1 MKRKL
6 FIVMTVGMIILFT
19 IMPSVVSEGAKDGLL
34 LWFMA
39 IVPSLLPFMILSG
52 ILVKLK
58 TTKYI
63 NRFLRPLFGLVFGVS
78 DGGSY
83 PILIGFLA
91 GCPIGAKTAAQL
103 YKDGEIKREEAQ
115 YLMMFCNNLS
125 PMFLIEFIGVKSL
138 DVKNPF
144 LIFVVV
150 AGSAVINAWIV
161 RKKLTV
167 REKSSHGSRDKKMIV
182 NVYKNGSDGKSF
194 NVWKKLSYKK
204 AERIGESVKFE
215 KNLNDGKKLS
225 NRKDERSRENVKTEK
240 NYPVMDAVDESIA
253 DSCETI
259 LKIGGYIIL
268 FSIITSIIE
277 YIIPEKYDVAGCIAA
292 GITEVSTGAMQLAG
306 NEWLSGIRVIMTDAK
321 TIVTVWLCA
330 FGGISS
336 VAQTYSVLSG
346 TDLSIKKYVIAKIRQ
361 GFIAVILALL
371 VFRI

>member
-1 MKRKL
+1 MKYGDL
-6 FIVMTVGMIILFT
+6 VFIVTRPSFISNVFALCGKEQFEIKNIVIVGASRIGIKT
-19 IMPSVVSEGAKDGLL
+19 A
-34 LWFMA
+34 
-39 IVPSLLPFMILSG
+39 SLLEKNYHVKIIEKDREKCIQLAD
-52 ILVKLK
+52 KLK
-58 TTKYI
+58 STLVI
-63 NRFLRPLFGLVFGVS
+63 NG
-78 DGGSY
+78 DGRD
-83 PILIGFLA
+83 LTL
-91 GCPIGAKTAAQL
+91 L
-103 YKDGEIKREEAQ
+103 REEGIKNVDA
-115 YLMMFCNNLS
+115 
-125 PMFLIEFIGVKSL
+125 FISL
-138 DVKNPF
+138 T
-144 LIFVVV
+144 
-150 AGSAVINAWIV
+150 GSAVINAWIV

-167 REKSSHGSRDKKMIV
+167 REKSSQGSRDKKMIV
-182 NVYKNGSDGKSF
+182 NVYKNGSDGKSS

-204 AERIGESVKFE
+204 SERIGESVKFE

-292 GITEVSTGAMQLAG
+292 GITEVSTGAMQLAV

>member
-125 PMFLIEFIGVKSL
+125 PMFLIGFIGVKCL

-161 RKKLTV
+161 RKTLTG
-167 REKSSHGSRDKKMIV
+167 REKSSQGSRDKKMIV

-194 NVWKKLSYKK
+194 NIWKKLSYKK

-215 KNLNDGKKLS
+215 KNINDGKKLS

-306 NEWLSGIRVIMTDAK
+306 NEWLSGIRVLMTDAK

>member
-1 MKRKL
+1 MKRKI
-6 FIVMTVGMIILFT
+6 FIVMTVGMVILFT

-58 TTKYI
+58 VTKYI

-83 PILIGFLA
+83 PVLIGFLA

-103 YKDGEIKREEAQ
+103 YKGGEIKREEAQ

-125 PMFLIEFIGVKSL
+125 PMFLIEFIGVKCL

-161 RKKLTV
+161 RKSLLSDRVT
-167 REKSSHGSRDKKMIV
+167 GV
-182 NVYKNGSDGKSF
+182 N
-194 NVWKKLSYKK
+194 
-204 AERIGESVKFE
+204 
-215 KNLNDGKKLS
+215 S
-225 NRKDERSRENVKTEK
+225 NRKSLMAGK

-277 YIIPEKYDVAGCIAA
+277 YMIPEKYDVAGCIAA

-306 NEWLSGIRVIMTDAK
+306 NEWLSGIRLFMTDVK
-321 TIVTVWLCA
+321 TLVTVWLCA

-346 TDLSIKKYVIAKIRQ
+346 TDLSIKKYVAAKIRQ